1 MDFALEIIK
10 ILAPAILVLLMA
22 YYMLNSFFNNA
33 LAVKDKELQM
43 KKMELELQNR
53 QEALPIRLQA
63 YERLVL
69 FLERINP
76 QSLISRLR
84 QDGMT
89 SPELQF
95 AMVSSIRVEYEH
107 NITQQLYVSS
117 EAWTLAQA
125 STEELISII
134 NQIGA
139 SQGTDATGTDL
150 SRSIL
155 EYFIGNNIPIP
166 TDKAIA
172 QLQDEVKLLF

>member
-10 ILAPAILVLLMA
+10 TLAPAVLVFLTA
-22 YYMLNSFFNNA
+22 YYTMSEFFKNSLDIKNQ
-33 LAVKDKELQM
+33 ELKLQRLQ
-43 KKMELELQNR
+43 LELQNSK
-53 QEALPIRLQA
+53 ESLPIRLQA

-89 SPELQF
+89 SPELEF
-95 AMVSSIRVEYEH
+95 AMVSTIRIEYEH
-107 NITQQLYVSS
+107 NITQQIYVSS

-139 SQGTDATGTDL
+139 AQSTDATGTDL

-155 EYFIGNNIPIP
+155 EYYIGNNIPLP
-166 TDKAIA
+166 TQKAIA
-172 QLQDEVKLLF
+172 QLQDEAKLLF